1 MKVHGG
7 TSFCMYKRIFLGYIP
22 RYYIILIGIISGF
35 ARWSREELRCKKPT
49 QRCTDFNGKVYK
61 EKKKD
66 KIGKNI
72 NCINLK
78 KIWNYILKAL

>member
-1 MKVHGG
+1 MYVQAYFSWLHTKVLYN
-7 TSFCMYKRIFLGYIP
+7 TY
-22 RYYIILIGIISGF
+22 RYISGF